1 MKGLNGRWTR
11 GVSHEAKARQNVYHT
26 VLGARG
32 AWELL
37 REILDE
43 VSSEVNKAQSTEPDY
58 HDAAWAY
65 RQAHLNG
72 KKEMLA
78 TVKDLI
84 PSAET
89 LKDLEKQLT
98 EN

>member
-1 MKGLNGRWTR
+1 MKGLNSRWTR
-11 GVSHEAKARQNVYHT
+11 GVSHKPDQRQNVYHT

-43 VSSEVNKAQSTEPDY
+43 VSHEVNKAQSNEPDY

-72 KKEMLA
+72 KKEMLGM
-78 TVKDLI
+78 VKELI

-98 EN
+98 E